1 MKEMANETNIHR
13 ESRLVKL
20 KTLQEKGYN
29 PYPYK
34 FKPNTYAAELHEK
47 YKDLAAG
54 VDTEDRV
61 TIAGRAMA
69 VRNSGMFVDIKDK
82 SGKIQAFCYK
92 KILSETDMEI
102 LKCVDVGDV
111 VGVTGFVR
119 RTPRGELTVA
129 AEKFDIIA
137 KSLQPLPEKF
147 HGLTDVDARYRQRYV
162 DFIMNED
169 SKDIFRKR
177 CQITSAVRRYFE
189 NHEFLEVE
197 TPMLHP
203 IMGGANAKPFIT
215 HHNALDMDLFL
226 RIAPE
231 LYLKKLVVGGF
242 DRVFE
247 IGRNFRNEGIDKNH
261 NPEFTGLEAYQA
273 YADYNDMADLV
284 EDLLRFIA
292 QEVLGSTKLLLGE
305 KEIDLSKPF
314 KRISIVDLIKEKTGI
329 NLLDAQ
335 TLAEAQAMAQSIG
348 IDASGCTCWGKVV
361 QEVFDE
367 RVEASLIEPTLVM
380 DMPRDVSPLA
390 KTHRSNPRLVE
401 HFDAYL
407 GGMEIGCAYS
417 ELSNPLEQRER
428 FEAEVAARENGD
440 DEAQM
445 LDEDF
450 INALENGFPP
460 SGGMGMGIDRVAIL
474 FTGAETIRD
483 VIAFPTLRKK
493 D

>member
-1 MKEMANETNIHR
+1 MANETNIHR
-13 ESRLVKL
+13 ESRLAKL
-20 KTLQEKGYN
+20 RTLQEKGYN

-34 FKPNTYAAELHEK
+34 FVPNTYAAELHEK
-47 YKDLAAG
+47 YKDLPDG
-54 VDTEDRV
+54 TDTEDRV

-82 SGKIQAFCYK
+82 TGKIQAFCYK
-92 KILSETDMEI
+92 KILSEADMEI
-102 LKCVDVGDV
+102 LKCVDVGDM
-111 VGVTGFVR
+111 VGVSGFVR

-129 AEKFDIIA
+129 AEKFDIIS

-147 HGLTDVDARYRQRYV
+147 HGLTDTDARYRQRYV

-169 SKDIFRKR
+169 SKEIFKKR
-177 CQITSAVRRYFE
+177 CKITSAVRRYFE
-189 NHEFLEVE
+189 NKQFLEVE

-215 HHNALDMDLFL
+215 HHNALDMDLYL

-273 YADYNDMADLV
+273 YADYNDMADLI

-292 QEVLGSTKLLLGE
+292 NDVLGSTKEMIGE
-305 KEIDLSKPF
+305 KEIDLSRPF
-314 KRISIVDLIKEKTGI
+314 KRESIVDLIKEHTGI
-329 NLLDAQ
+329 DLMQANTLEEAQ
-335 TLAEAQAMAQSIG
+335 TMAKSIG
-348 IDASGCTCWGKVV
+348 VDAGACTCWGKVV

-367 RVEASLIEPTLVM
+367 KVEEFLIEPTFVM

-450 INALENGFPP
+450 LTALENGFPP
-460 SGGMGMGIDRVAIL
+460 CGGMGMGIDRVSIL
-474 FTGAETIRD
+474 FTGADTIRD

>member
-1 MKEMANETNIHR
+1 MATETNIHR
-13 ESRLVKL
+13 ESRLNKL

-29 PYPYK
+29 PYPYR
-34 FKPNTYAAELHEK
+34 FVPNAYAAELHEK
-47 YKDLAAG
+47 YKDLEAG

-92 KILSETDMEI
+92 KILPEADMEI
-102 LKCVDVGDV
+102 LKCVDVGDM
-111 VGVTGFVR
+111 VGVSGFVR
-119 RTPRGELTVA
+119 RTPRGELTIA

-162 DFIMNED
+162 DYIMNDE
-169 SKDIFRKR
+169 SKEIFKKR
-177 CQITSAVRRYFE
+177 CQITSAVRRFFE
-189 NHEFLEVE
+189 SREFLEVE

-215 HHNALDMDLFL
+215 HHNALDMDLYL

-273 YADYNDMADLV
+273 YADYNDMADLI
-284 EDLLRFIA
+284 ENLLRFVA
-292 QEVLGSTKLLLGE
+292 TEVLGEPKIMFGE
-305 KEIDLSKPF
+305 REIDLSKPF
-314 KRISIVDLIKEKTGI
+314 RRVSIIELIKEQTGAD
-329 NLLDAQ
+329 LLQAQ
-335 TLAEAQAMAQSIG
+335 TLEEAKAMAKSVG
-348 IDASGCTCWGKVV
+348 VNADDCACWGKVV
-361 QEVFDE
+361 QEIFDE
-367 RVEASLIEPTLVM
+367 KVESTLIEPTFVM
-380 DMPRDVSPLA
+380 DMPRDISPLA

-407 GGMEIGCAYS
+407 GTMEIGCAYS

-450 INALENGFPP
+450 VNALENGFAPT
-460 SGGMGMGIDRVAIL
+460 GGMGMGIDRISML
-474 FTGAETIRD
+474 LTGAETIRD
-483 VIAFPTLRKK
+483 VIAFPTLKKK